1 MGITKKEL
9 TKIVQEE
16 YQLELNKR
24 VLKRK
29 INEVSNKINSLNEE
43 VVSTENKGTTI
54 DGYKLSNDGDNI
66 IVYVSGYEPVKID
79 GDKFIDMYER
89 KVSKKFPSI
98 MTNSEILMSFKNTDQ
113 DISDHLKNYIENAK
127 TLKPVG

>member
-24 VLKRK
+24 VLRRK
-29 INEVSNKINSLNEE
+29 INEVSNKLNSLNEE
-43 VVSTENKGTTI
+43 VGATTPII
-54 DGYKLSNDGDNI
+54 DDYELSEDGSNI
-66 IVYVSGYEPVKID
+66 NAYVSGYAPVLID
-79 GDKFIDMYER
+79 GDKFISMYEQ

-98 MTNSEILMSFKNTDQ
+98 MTNNEILMSFKNTDQ
-113 DISDHLKNYIENAK
+113 DISDYLKTYIDKFE